1 MVPPGDLPPERSRRR
16 GAFKLVNILQILKAR
31 LDWRCRILYNIRTSY
46 GKDAPMYKFKANE
59 DILPLSEFRSNLAGY
74 IAQTRET
81 GRPVIVTQNGR
92 TAGVFVNASTWDDI
106 QEKLDKL
113 EAFEDLLVAEGEA
126 DRGEVYSQAEVDRM
140 MEKHIAKYTSK
151 LPKKAAV

>member
-1 MVPPGDLPPERSRRR
+1 
-16 GAFKLVNILQILKAR
+16 
-31 LDWRCRILYNIRTSY
+31 
-46 GKDAPMYKFKANE
+46 MYKFKANE

-92 TAGVFVNASTWDDI
+92 TAGVFVNASTWDEI

-113 EAFEDLLVAEGEA
+113 EAYEDILVAEGEA
-126 DRGEVYSQAEVDRM
+126 DRGEVVSLEEFEKEIRLRRAKEDR
-140 MEKHIAKYTSK
+140 KAKSK
-151 LPKKAAV
+151 TDRIRAAV

>member
-1 MVPPGDLPPERSRRR
+1 
-16 GAFKLVNILQILKAR
+16 
-31 LDWRCRILYNIRTSY
+31 
-46 GKDAPMYKFKANE
+46 MYKFKANE

-92 TAGVFVNASTWDDI
+92 TAGVFVNASTWDEI

-113 EAFEDLLVAEGEA
+113 EAYEDILVAEGEA
-126 DRGEVYSQAEVDRM
+126 DRDEVYTPEEVERM
-140 MEKHIAKYTSK
+140 MAKHIAKHAAK
-151 LPKKAAV
+151 QKKAAV